1 MIFDDVAFSILL
13 EGLEL
18 QPGVKKKI
26 YIYIDLCCLLINAHD
41 FVLIS
46 NRINSCICVIWA

>member
-18 QPGVKKKI
+18 QPGVKKKYI
-26 YIYIDLCCLLINAHD
+26 YIYRSLLSTHQ
-41 FVLIS
+41 
-46 NRINSCICVIWA
+46 CT

>member
-18 QPGVKKKI
+18 QPGVKKNI
-26 YIYIDLCCLLINAHD
+26 YIYRSLLSTHQ
-41 FVLIS
+41 
-46 NRINSCICVIWA
+46 CT